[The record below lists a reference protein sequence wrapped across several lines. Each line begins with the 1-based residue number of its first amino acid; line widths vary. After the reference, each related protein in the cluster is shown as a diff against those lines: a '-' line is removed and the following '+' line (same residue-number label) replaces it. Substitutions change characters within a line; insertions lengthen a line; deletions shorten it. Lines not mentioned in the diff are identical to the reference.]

1 MSHNHDHDH
10 EMGENHVATSLETP
24 LRADAFDMSDDDK
37 IKSIT
42 KDFHSIMQ
50 TLGLDLTDDSLSGT
64 PRRVAKMFVKEIF
77 SGLNP
82 ANLPAVTLFENKYSY
97 DHMLVEKNI
106 PIWSFCEHH
115 FVPIIGKAHVAYLPQ
130 KRVIG
135 LSKIHRIVH
144 HYARR
149 PQVQERLTKQIAN
162 HMCEILDTK
171 HIAVVIDASHTC
183 VSARGIKDV
192 GSSTI
197 TSELRGDFAKQKTR
211 MEFLNFI
218 KN

>member
-1 MSHNHDHDH
+1 MSQEDPI
-10 EMGENHVATSLETP
+10 GENHVATSLETP
-24 LRADAFDMSDDDK
+24 MRKDAFDLSDEEK
-37 IKSIT
+37 VEQIT
-42 KDFHSIMQ
+42 EKFAEIMDI
-50 TLGLDLTDDSLSGT
+50 LGLDLKDDSLSGT
-64 PRRVAKMFVKEIF
+64 PRRVAKMYVKEIF

-82 ANLPAVTLFENKYSY
+82 KNLPAATLFENKFSY

-130 KRVIG
+130 NRVIG

-149 PQVQERLTKQIAN
+149 PQVQERLTKQVAN
-162 HMCEILDTK
+162 HLCKILGTK
-171 HIAVVIDASHTC
+171 DIAVVIDASHTC
-183 VSARGIKDV
+183 VSARGVKDH

-197 TSELRGDFAKQKTR
+197 TSELRGQFSEQKTR
-211 MEFLNFI
+211 LEFLNFI
-218 KN
+218 KGD